1 MCLGK
6 EGDVISMQKVFI
18 TDMSL
23 NLNLNERETSEV
35 EDQGWGLKED
45 HGSKYPMYVFKTVS
59 SLY

>member
-1 MCLGK
+1 MLLLL
-6 EGDVISMQKVFI
+6 QKIFI

-35 EDQGWGLKED
+35 EDQGWSLKEG